1 MQSHLYVFQNVILGM
16 PRDRGLKV
24 VPEAAICHEQDVLA
38 DCMYAVVLTVDYTR
52 KIAYRGI
59 WGTPVGW
66 EQPLWTLHFWKA
78 PLALSSH

>member
-38 DCMYAVVLTVDYTR
+38 DCM
-52 KIAYRGI
+52 
-59 WGTPVGW
+59 
-66 EQPLWTLHFWKA
+66 Q
-78 PLALSSH
+78 LS